1 MCIAFMPRFVMP
13 RVLCCFLLLQT
24 ALHLAA
30 QAAEP
35 NPEQRL
41 QAIRQALVE
50 AAMKSNTRVS
60 ATSWMDSNGALRELN
75 RFSSEIKVRDLQVT
89 RYGRDE
95 AQEPEAEIVA
105 AATEAVEPVRCNAPQ
120 AKTAVMHV
128 MSVGMDLS
136 PSLSASQR
144 YAAQQVGLAARQRVL
159 QAASQAQHWRLMTE
173 PVYTRTYDRLIHG
186 HGEERVQWHLQL
198 TVVPAALGLTT
209 DDASAYLLK
218 WQVRAPG
225 QLHDMFRS
233 QDLLLTAP
241 RPASWGTPKLDT
253 DMHEAIDR
261 AVSRMAQALD
271 IHLSCEPTSIEV
283 TQNENGRLSVNAGQ
297 RAGLRVGDKLMLSDA
312 RVLPKHALEAGA
324 LDAAVLAEVKSVTP
338 YQAELKQV
346 AGRAQKFQG
355 AWVAW
360 PYTY

>member
-1 MCIAFMPRFVMP
+1 MSTPFVPRFVMH
-13 RVLCCFLLLQT
+13 RLLCGLVLAVG
-24 ALHLAA
+24 ALHTAA
-30 QAAEP
+30 QAAEL

-60 ATSWMDSNGALRELN
+60 ATSWMDTNGALRELN

-95 AQEPEAEIVA
+95 AQEPEAEVVA
-105 AATEAVEPVRCNAPQ
+105 VATEPVEPVRCSAPQ

-144 YAAQQVGLAARQRVL
+144 YTAQQVGLAARQRVL
-159 QAASQAQHWRLMTE
+159 QAASQAQHWRLMTD

-271 IHLSCEPTSIEV
+271 VHLSCEPTSIEV
-283 TQNENGRLSVNAGQ
+283 TQNDSGRLSVNAGQ

-324 LDAAVLAEVKSVTP
+324 LDAAVLVEVKSVTP

-346 AGRAQKFQG
+346 AGRTQKFQG
-355 AWVAW
+355 GWVAW